1 MRYCDKC
8 HVQIVGKRDVCP
20 LCQGPVTT
28 LDDDEREVFPF
39 VPTIYHQYNLLFRAL
54 IFASVVVGVLAIV
67 VNILVP
73 SHFGWWS
80 AFVLAGIGCFWMVL
94 VVAVRKRANVMK
106 NMLYQTVLWA
116 GILLLWDTI
125 TGWRGWSLD
134 FAVPILFFV
143 SLTAMIILTK
153 VLLRGALSEQLVYL
167 CINILLS
174 FLPIIPLALGVLRVR
189 WPSIICVAAAVVALA
204 AILLFMDRSLKRE
217 LRSRLHM

>member
-8 HVQIVGKRDVCP
+8 NVQIVGRRDVCP
-20 LCQGPVTT
+20 LCQGPVTA
-28 LDDDEREVFPF
+28 LDDDDHEVFPF
-39 VPTIYHQYNLLFRAL
+39 VPTIYHQYNFLFRAL
-54 IFASVVVGVLAIV
+54 IFASVVVGVVASV

-80 AFVLAGIGCFWMVL
+80 FFVLAGIACFWLAL

-106 NMLYQTVLWA
+106 NMLYETVLWA
-116 GILLLWDTI
+116 VLLLLWDMI
-125 TGWRGWSLD
+125 TGWRGWSLN
-134 FAVPILFFV
+134 FALPILFFT

-153 VLLRGALSEQLVYL
+153 VLRGHLSEQLIYL

-174 FLPIIPLALGVLRVR
+174 FVPLLFLLTGLLHVR
-189 WPSIICVAAAVVALA
+189 WPSIICIANAVLTLA

-217 LRSRLHM
+217 LKRRLHL